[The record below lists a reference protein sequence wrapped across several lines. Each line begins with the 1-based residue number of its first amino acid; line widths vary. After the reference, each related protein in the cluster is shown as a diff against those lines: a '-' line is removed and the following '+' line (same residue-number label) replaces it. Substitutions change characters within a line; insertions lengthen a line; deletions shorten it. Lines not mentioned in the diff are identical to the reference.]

1 MITAEGTAQDTAPI
15 STIQQAGGERGN
27 KNGEKKSHGDRR
39 TALAALGL
47 AGMMVVLFWSG
58 FSSQVRPPL
67 SGQWGDVYRYQCFA
81 VAFWQGPQAMKTVD
95 AVRRGQCTD
104 VQQAYDLDSAQV
116 RSSRRLHGLG
126 VWIADHVDM
135 SGRFHSLPIEYPV
148 LALVPFS
155 LPLVVPPAD
164 YTVAFGI
171 EMTLVALG
179 LFALLVRRAGWRAA
193 GFFAVCMSIGA
204 YATGIERFDL
214 VPAGLTL
221 VALLLAERKQWT
233 WAYLALAAGTF
244 LKYYPIVL
252 VLPLF
257 VAQLRSTEA
266 PMRERVRALVRAL
279 VRPVAACAAACAG
292 LLLLSLLINPVIFY
306 RQIATLMQRPLEV
319 ESVPATLVWL
329 GSHAGFPMRSFDGF
343 GSDNVDSA
351 VTPVAALVVGLI
363 ALLALIT
370 AISGLWFRRSTLP
383 QTWLAVLMAITI
395 AGKVFSAQYLIWL
408 LPIAALV
415 VPVEGLAPLSWLAA
429 CTLTTFSF
437 PFLWRALHGGWHGV
451 IALRNASIL
460 VLLANL
466 LPLEEWARW
475 RQAAWATVVER
486 HKRPAGRAGVQW
498 AAQGPS
504 QSTLSELS
512 DT

>member
-1 MITAEGTAQDTAPI
+1 MITAEGTERDTAPI
-15 STIQQAGGERGN
+15 PTIQPTGDERGN
-27 KNGEKKSHGDRR
+27 KNGEKKSQGDRR

-58 FSSQVRPPL
+58 FGSQVRPPL

-81 VAFWQGPQAMKTVD
+81 VAFWEGSQAMTTVD
-95 AVRRGQCTD
+95 AVRHGQCTD
-104 VQQAYDLDSAQV
+104 VQQAYELDSAQV
-116 RSSRRLHGLG
+116 RSSGRLHGLG
-126 VWIADHVDM
+126 AWIADHVDM

-155 LPLVVPPAD
+155 LSLVVPPAD

-179 LFALLVRRAGWRAA
+179 LFALLAWRAGWRAA

-252 VLPLF
+252 MLPLF
-257 VAQLRSTEA
+257 VAHLRSTEA
-266 PMRERVRALVRAL
+266 PVRERVRALVRPIA
-279 VRPVAACAAACAG
+279 VCAAACAG

-329 GSHAGFPMRSFDGF
+329 GSHAGFPMRSFGGF

-351 VTPVAALVVGLI
+351 VAPAAALVVGLI

-383 QTWLAVLMAITI
+383 QAWLAVLMMITI

-415 VPVEGLAPLSWLAA
+415 VPVEGLAPLVWLAV

-475 RQAAWATVVER
+475 RQAVWAKVVER
-486 HKRPAGRAGVQW
+486 RRRPAGRAGVQW
-498 AAQGPS
+498 ATQGPS